1 VPMAPAEKELL
12 SEVNNSR
19 QEIEVL
25 FRKYLRALF
34 HQTWYRCRDRDL
46 AEDIVQETFV
56 RIWIRRSELKLRPSL
71 LPFLITISVKPSA
84 RPPEA
89 LCRGT
94 KARRSLRASDVQ
106 VGEDPDD
113 SLNVT
118 LLQERISD
126 VAIRHLSE
134 KCRSIFILSRVEGKS
149 NAGNSRNSVRFEEGN
164 RKSAIPR
171 LTVLR
176 RKLSPYK

>member
-1 VPMAPAEKELL
+1 MATGDEELL
-12 SEVNNSR
+12 SEVRNSDR
-19 QEIEVL
+19 KAYEVL
-25 FRKYLRALF
+25 FRKYYASLF

-56 RIWIRRSELKLRPSL
+56 RIWIRRSELKPRHSL
-71 LPFLITISVKPSA
+71 LPFLISISVNLLRDHQKHSA
-84 RPPEA
+84 VAQRHE
-89 LCRGT
+89 G
-94 KARRSLRASDVQ
+94 SLLGSDVQ

-113 SLNVT
+113 SLSVT

-126 VAIRHLSE
+126 AAIRYLSE

-149 NAGNSRNSVRFEEGN
+149 NAEIAEILSVSRKVIENQLYH
-164 RKSAIPR
+164 A

-176 RKLSPYK
+176 RKLSAYR

>member
-1 VPMAPAEKELL
+1 
-12 SEVNNSR
+12 
-19 QEIEVL
+19 
-25 FRKYLRALF
+25 
-34 HQTWYRCRDRDL
+34 
-46 AEDIVQETFV
+46 
-56 RIWIRRSELKLRPSL
+56 
-71 LPFLITISVKPSA
+71 
-84 RPPEA
+84 
-89 LCRGT
+89 
-94 KARRSLRASDVQ
+94 

-149 NAGNSRNSVRFEEGN
+149 NAEIAEILSVSRKVIENQLYR
-164 RKSAIPR
+164 A